1 MAKSRDANRGAI
13 IKRPRARLDH
23 KSGGANADADAQ
35 LRAQVEF
42 YSKLRDS
49 LFANSDLTAA
59 QAVDTVALAVLADVA
74 TFPAELGQVVV
85 LLPPPEST
93 TQRPLPRHDLFSPPV
108 ASLRPPKRPATR
120 SSTDSK
126 PSATKKRRGSK
137 DQDEDSDKCRLELPD
152 DCPREIRRD
161 IHRLFKTA
169 AEQGK
174 LPYRIAYPWAGQR
187 AWYDPQKYPGLYL
200 VPWRYWMRHRP
211 TFFDCTLYA
220 PSEKSE
226 ARRKSKSNAVQG
238 RLILISMNVM
248 TFGWYGFPELS
259 KAKAGSTTPSQTD
272 LATLF
277 RTDRFRYD
285 RILARALDPYH
296 IDEDGYQSI
305 PELLRPW
312 LASSTTF
319 MAASRPTQ
327 LAAKLQKGAYE
338 VPGEEKP
345 FKPKEQGGDDSDFVD
360 DEDTFAVLPP
370 TAPVT
375 GSYPFTSSEE
385 EDEADEL
392 EDKRSAPPADEAD
405 GDQED
410 DDQGDLHED
419 DDEHSPGTGDQS
431 RADQDDSP
439 VPSMGSTTSKSAA
452 KSK

>member
-174 LPYRIAYPWAGQR
+174 LPYRIAYPWA
-187 AWYDPQKYPGLYL
+187 
-200 VPWRYWMRHRP
+200 V
-211 TFFDCTLYA
+211 
-220 PSEKSE
+220 
-226 ARRKSKSNAVQG
+226 
-238 RLILISMNVM
+238 
-248 TFGWYGFPELS
+248 
-259 KAKAGSTTPSQTD
+259 
-272 LATLF
+272 
-277 RTDRFRYD
+277 
-285 RILARALDPYH
+285 
-296 IDEDGYQSI
+296 
-305 PELLRPW
+305 
-312 LASSTTF
+312 
-319 MAASRPTQ
+319 
-327 LAAKLQKGAYE
+327 AAKLQKGAYE